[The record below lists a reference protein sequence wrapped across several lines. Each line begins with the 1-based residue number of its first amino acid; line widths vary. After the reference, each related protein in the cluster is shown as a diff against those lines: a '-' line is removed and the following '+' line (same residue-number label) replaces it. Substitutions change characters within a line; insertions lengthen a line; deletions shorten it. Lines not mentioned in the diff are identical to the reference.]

1 MTVSEYIVSEFSE
14 FGVKLSDNTLNAL
27 LIDNGIDSNTEYDP
41 TIAKKVIAGY
51 IPKLLLKP
59 QMSEGDFSIKYDRD
73 SIISYYNVICGELG
87 IENKLNPK
95 PKIRNMSNRW

>member
-14 FGVKLSDNTLNAL
+14 FGVKLSDNTLNSL
-27 LIDNGIDSNTEYDP
+27 LIDNGIDSNTEYSSV
-41 TIAKKVIAGY
+41 IAKKVITGY

-59 QMSEGDFSIKYDRD
+59 QVSEGDYSVKYDRD
-73 SIISYYNVICGELG
+73 GIIAYYNILCGELG